1 MQQLSKEFA
10 DSTWQHLRQIFQ
22 TILENPQQ
30 NWVFSFEEVY
40 RRGYDMV
47 LHDFGGLLYSGVM
60 ELIHKHLT
68 AVNKQCGAHDAAQLC
83 HHLGKAWQC
92 YKTSLI
98 EIKHTLLYMERNYVP
113 LHRKT
118 PVYTAGR
125 TCFQQIMLNTGTVR
139 MKLSESIAER
149 FRPRDSQGKQLNDRF
164 VQLIVCGVFPMLELA
179 DVFSLWCVACGKSK
193 VSV

>member
-1 MQQLSKEFA
+1 MASAFSIAGLEILYESFSIAGECGLSSAFSIAFSGSHQLYVNTA
-10 DSTWQHLRQIFQ
+10 R
-22 TILENPQQ
+22 EN
-30 NWVFSFEEVY
+30 
-40 RRGYDMV
+40 
-47 LHDFGGLLYSGVM
+47 
-60 ELIHKHLT
+60 
-68 AVNKQCGAHDAAQLC
+68 
-83 HHLGKAWQC
+83 
-92 YKTSLI
+92 
-98 EIKHTLLYMERNYVP
+98 VP

-149 FRPRDSQGKQLNDRF
+149 FRASGSQGKQLDDRI

-179 DVFSLWCVACGKSK
+179 DVFSWWGVACGKSK